1 MLRHRKR
8 FLFLDTLT
16 IMTTMTISA
25 KRQPKSATWPV
36 AKAKARL
43 SAVINQALTDGPQ
56 TITRSGRRTV
66 VIVAADEWERKN
78 HRTGNLAEFLASSP
92 LRGSRLRVKRSNERP
107 RRVRL

>member
-1 MLRHRKR
+1 MTNMTKSTPKTNRRAAWSVAEAKSR
-8 FLFLDTLT
+8 F
-16 IMTTMTISA
+16 
-25 KRQPKSATWPV
+25 
-36 AKAKARL
+36 
-43 SAVINQALTDGPQ
+43 SAVIESALTDGPQ
-56 TITRSGRRTV
+56 TITRSGRKTV